1 MDGTSPGQKRSK
13 ETKMNEREIKMF
25 GYTKAQIDQFDAEAL
40 GHPMMRI
47 MGLMSDAQEQM
58 TMGNNESARQ
68 TLNVAKYLI
77 SKHGFNDM
85 GVAA

>member
-1 MDGTSPGQKRSK
+1 MS
-13 ETKMNEREIKMF
+13 EREIKMF
-25 GYTKAQIDQFDAEAL
+25 GCTKAQIDEADAEAL

-47 MGLMSDAQEQM
+47 MGLMSDAQTQM
-58 TMGNNESARQ
+58 AMGMNEEARQ

-85 GVAA
+85 EAAA